1 MRIEYTKRALRL
13 HKHIPGEVKNRIR
26 AFAEQ
31 VKRCTSADELIR
43 LSRAENL
50 SGFKGSYWR
59 VKVGT
64 WRLIFSVEGDTVV
77 VEYIGPRDMVYK
89 RIRDILR

>member
-13 HKHIPGEVKNRIR
+13 HKHIPGDVKDKIR
-26 AFAEQ
+26 AFAEL
-31 VKRCTSADELIR
+31 VKRCISADELIK
-43 LSRAENL
+43 LSKAEKL

-59 VKVGT
+59 VRVGT

-89 RIRDILR
+89 RIQNTLK